1 MISVGIFNGYF
12 PYNME
17 ESIKRIKAQG
27 FTSIQLD
34 LSFKG
39 MDLSFDS
46 LNREKCHLIRDAFRD
61 ANLPIVAVSG
71 YKNIVHP
78 NLVKRE
84 ENLNNLKTLL
94 KFARDLGTPYVI
106 SETGTFNEESDWVY
120 HEKNGTDE
128 AYETLCEIVTDLTKF
143 AYDNGSVFL
152 VENYVNN
159 IVGTVNQLLRLFSDI
174 NHHSLGLLM
183 DPTNYFSDINI
194 NDVDGELNRIF
205 NALGD
210 RIRIAHAKDC
220 KRAENLAEKHAD
232 IDATAE
238 FVLSLSK
245 KSTDAALA
253 EKGKEVPTAQRHHRD
268 AQIAE
273 DNRQDRRQDTAER
286 RGQVGEGQRKQR
298 GNHQPSNQANAACQN
313 LRCR

>member
-12 PYNME
+12 PYTLD
-17 ESIKRIKAQG
+17 ESIKRIKALG
-27 FTSIQLD
+27 FTAVQLD

-46 LNREKCHLIRDAFRD
+46 LNREKCHFIRDAFRD

-71 YKNIVHP
+71 YTNIVHP
-78 NLVKRE
+78 NLIKRE
-84 ENLNNLKTLL
+84 KNLKNLKTLL
-94 KFARDLGTPYVI
+94 KFARDLGTSYVV

-159 IVGTVNQLLRLFSDI
+159 IIGTVNQLLRLFSDV
-174 NHHSLGLLM
+174 NHHALGLLM
-183 DPTNYFSDINI
+183 DPTNYFSDVNI

-220 KRAENLAEKHAD
+220 KRAENIAEKHAD
-232 IDATAE
+232 IDADESHTFRGAGSVE
-238 FVLSLSK
+238 LPAPGLGILNYDLYLKRLFAIHPNIPIIIEHLDEADIPRAK
-245 KSTDAALA
+245 KFIDDKLKKA
-253 EKGKEVPTAQRHHRD
+253 G
-268 AQIAE
+268 
-273 DNRQDRRQDTAER
+273 
-286 RGQVGEGQRKQR
+286 
-298 GNHQPSNQANAACQN
+298 C
-313 LRCR
+313 

>member
-12 PYNME
+12 PYSLE

-27 FTSIQLD
+27 FTAIQLD

-46 LNREKCHLIRDAFRD
+46 LNLEKCHLIRNAFRD
-61 ANLPIVAVSG
+61 ANLPIVAISG
-71 YKNIVHP
+71 YTNVTHP
-78 NLVKRE
+78 NLMKRK
-84 ENLNNLKTLL
+84 ENLKNLKTLL

-120 HEKNGTDE
+120 HEKNGTEE
-128 AYETLCEIVTDLTKF
+128 AYETLCEIITDLTKF

-159 IVGTVNQLLRLFSDI
+159 IIGTVNQLLRLFADV

-183 DPTNYFSDINI
+183 DPTNYFSDVNI

-220 KRAENLAEKHAD
+220 KRAENIAEKHAD
-232 IDATAE
+232 IDADESHTFRGAGSVE
-238 FVLSLSK
+238 LPAPGLGILNYDLYLMRLFAIHPNIPIIIEHLDEADIPRAK
-245 KSTDAALA
+245 KFIDDKLKKA
-253 EKGKEVPTAQRHHRD
+253 G
-268 AQIAE
+268 
-273 DNRQDRRQDTAER
+273 
-286 RGQVGEGQRKQR
+286 
-298 GNHQPSNQANAACQN
+298 C
-313 LRCR
+313 